1 MKMARTLLVFLHG
14 SGGNGPELR
23 TFLDSVP
30 LEQFGFRTFR
40 SIANEKNIEYVCPT
54 ANKRSY
60 TPAMGEKMN
69 VWFDRSENF
78 HRRGIEDPVED
89 VVGANDS
96 VNQVSNSFNR
106 LLCVCFYSND
116 IPVCYHYVSVR
127 CVYCEQCKY

>member
-1 MKMARTLLVFLHG
+1 MARTLLVFLHG

-106 LLCVCFYSND
+106 LLCFCFYSND
-116 IPVCYHYVSVR
+116 FPVCYHYVSVS
-127 CVYCEQCKY
+127 CVYCE

>member
-1 MKMARTLLVFLHG
+1 MARTLLVFLHG

-96 VNQVSNSFNR
+96 VNQVSNSLNR
-106 LLCVCFYSND
+106 LLCVCFYCND
-116 IPVCYHYVSVR
+116 FSVCSHYVSVR
-127 CVYCEQCKY
+127 CVYCE